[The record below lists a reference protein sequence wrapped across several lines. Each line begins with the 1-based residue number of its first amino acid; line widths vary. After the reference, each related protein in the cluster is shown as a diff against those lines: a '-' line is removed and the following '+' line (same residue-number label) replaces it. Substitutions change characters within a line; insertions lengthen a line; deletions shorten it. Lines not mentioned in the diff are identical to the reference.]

1 MDRAGTSSSGQSP
14 RPTKRA
20 KRSSIAC
27 RRCHS
32 QKIKCSGGT
41 PCSAC
46 LTAGKASDCHYP
58 FRERKVTISEHY
70 LKQLQADS
78 DALKY
83 RDAVGHRQVES
94 SEEDDQRLESLALAP
109 APGPDVEVVNPLF
122 DARQIQPC
130 TQMVTEPPFIGE
142 AACDA
147 FRERLLQSL
156 NKKDVSSLPA
166 TPKYIKNGLFGCE
179 ASVDYALPDRIH
191 AKLLL
196 QVAKR
201 FIGNGQHLYLNSYM
215 EELESVYQQDAK
227 PSAMWLCKFFVLLA
241 LGELYSNRQR
251 RGSIDQVPGEN
262 YFATAMS
269 VLQDQ
274 YEEAT
279 TLHVEVYLLLACYSN
294 ALGRIRSAYTHSG
307 VAMRIALSLGMHR
320 STSSIHISAVER
332 ESRRRIWWSLYLFD
346 RLTCSKLGQPVA
358 VEDDVI
364 DVELPT
370 MDGLNAQEKEDFSD
384 PSHLCASVGLARITG
399 DI

>member
-1 MDRAGTSSSGQSP
+1 MIAIIRFESAKSPYPNSQSRAPP
-14 RPTKRA
+14 RWF
-20 KRSSIAC
+20 
-27 RRCHS
+27 
-32 QKIKCSGGT
+32 T
-41 PCSAC
+41 PSLFVL
-46 LTAGKASDCHYP
+46 LTLGS
-58 FRERKVTISEHY
+58 Y

-279 TLHVEVYLLLACYSN
+279 TLHVEVYLLLVS
-294 ALGRIRSAYTHSG
+294 
-307 VAMRIALSLGMHR
+307 
-320 STSSIHISAVER
+320 
-332 ESRRRIWWSLYLFD
+332 
-346 RLTCSKLGQPVA
+346 
-358 VEDDVI
+358 
-364 DVELPT
+364 
-370 MDGLNAQEKEDFSD
+370 
-384 PSHLCASVGLARITG
+384 PS
-399 DI
+399 